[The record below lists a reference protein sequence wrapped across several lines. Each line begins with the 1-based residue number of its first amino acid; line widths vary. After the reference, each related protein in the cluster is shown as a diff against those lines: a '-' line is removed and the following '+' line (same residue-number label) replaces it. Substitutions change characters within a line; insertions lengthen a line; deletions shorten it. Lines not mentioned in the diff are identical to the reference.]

1 VTRIDFYTHAES
13 KLRTAC
19 QLCAKAAAQG
29 TRLFVYAP
37 DVETARELDRLLW
50 TTPATGFVP
59 HCRPEDPLAA
69 VTPVIVSEQPEPLPH
84 DEVLLNMHP
93 EVPIFFS
100 RFRRLVEI
108 VSTDEADRQQARTRF
123 RFYRDRGYE
132 LNDHNVSKAA
142 RAAPDPR

>member
-1 VTRIDFYTHAES
+1 MIGLTRVDFYTHAEN

-19 QLCAKAAAQG
+19 QLCAKAVAQG
-29 TRLFVYAP
+29 SRLFVYVP
-37 DVETARELDRLLW
+37 DADTARELDRLLW

-59 HCRPEDPLAA
+59 HCRPDDPLAD
-69 VTPVIVSEQPEPLPH
+69 VTPVIVSEHATPLPH
-84 DEVLLNMHP
+84 DDVLLNLHP
-93 EVPIFFS
+93 EVPSFFS

-132 LNDHNVSKAA
+132 MHDHNVSAA
-142 RAAPDPR
+142 RAAS